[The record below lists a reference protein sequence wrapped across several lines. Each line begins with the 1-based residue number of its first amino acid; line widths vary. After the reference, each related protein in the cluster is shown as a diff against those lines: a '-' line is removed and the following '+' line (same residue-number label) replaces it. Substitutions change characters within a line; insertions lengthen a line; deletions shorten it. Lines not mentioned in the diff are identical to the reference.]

1 MSATKGADQLL
12 DLAALTGHRTGP
24 YCSFNAV
31 SRVQVWQW
39 CSAMG
44 DGNPLYLDDEYRSR
58 AGFDRVV
65 APPAMMQMWTMRDV
79 NSAYAPGTP
88 ATAGPMV
95 FDALAAH
102 GFPGIVAVSYD
113 INFHRLLLEGDR
125 AHHFSTIVTISP
137 LKQTALGAGHFVT
150 DQVEFLDQDDALF
163 AEALITYFVYR
174 PKAVDGT
181 ASQAGQE
188 TPAPPTHRSN
198 DTPWRSNFT
207 DISYHSLHEGQ
218 ALPELAIP
226 ITHLL
231 IVSGALATQDFTDV
245 HHNLPAAKA
254 AAMPDIFMNIL
265 TTSGLCARYLSDWA
279 GAGSRLRQ
287 LKFKLQ
293 APNVPGDTMVMQG
306 KVTKLDHCGSEP
318 RVTVEFAG
326 NNSRGITC
334 IRHGHAGACRLALQ
348 PATLNTYKRG
358 QYHASHTI
366 SGQGCHRHRRQH
378 GYWPQHRAATGSRGR
393 ACGGL
398 RAAQTQAG

>member
-1 MSATKGADQLL
+1 MPATISTDKAL
-12 DLAALTGHRTGP
+12 DLATLTGHRTGP

-31 SRVQVWQW
+31 SRVQIWQW
-39 CSAMG
+39 CCAMG
-44 DGNPLYLDDEYRSR
+44 DRNPLYLDDQYRSR

-79 NSAYAPGTP
+79 DSAYAPGT
-88 ATAGPMV
+88 AADAGPRV

-102 GFPGIVAVSYD
+102 GFPGIVAVTYD
-113 INFHRLLLEGDR
+113 IHFHRLLLEGDR
-125 AHHFSTIVTISP
+125 AHHFSTIANISP

-150 DQVEFLDQDDALF
+150 DRVEFMDQDNALF

-174 PKAVDGT
+174 PKAVDATVKPAAPEALAAPTPG
-181 ASQAGQE
+181 SAG
-188 TPAPPTHRSN
+188 
-198 DTPWRSNFT
+198 DPWRSDFT
-207 DISYHSLHEGQ
+207 NISFESLHLGQ
-218 ALPELAIP
+218 SLPELCIP
-226 ITHLL
+226 ITHKL

-287 LKFKLQ
+287 LKFNLQ

-306 KVTKLDHCGSEP
+306 KVTQLEQQDDES

-326 NNSRGITC
+326 KNSRGVHVSGT
-334 IRHGHAGACRLALQ
+334 ATLAL
-348 PATLNTYKRG
+348 AD
-358 QYHASHTI
+358 
-366 SGQGCHRHRRQH
+366 
-378 GYWPQHRAATGSRGR
+378 
-393 ACGGL
+393 
-398 RAAQTQAG
+398 